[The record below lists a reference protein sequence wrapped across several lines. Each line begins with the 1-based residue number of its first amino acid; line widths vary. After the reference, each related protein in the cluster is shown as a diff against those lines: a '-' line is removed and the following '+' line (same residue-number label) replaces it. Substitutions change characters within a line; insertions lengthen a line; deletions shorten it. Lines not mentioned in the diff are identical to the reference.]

1 MRFIANFCLVLRD
14 TWSRYTHTHAF
25 THALPAELLFS
36 RRNAIVTH
44 FQGQLTRLNCNCC
57 CCYSDN
63 SNSCCYGHTSVK
75 VVWPKDV
82 GISLTTIRLQ
92 QMWIIAA
99 VHFLFPNRRPMRSMV
114 FRICRIYSLCAS
126 WSVNRNNFRGRHKTA
141 KATTKC
147 CDYDIYK
154 IIRFV
159 LHKWQNDKNN
169 MHSEL
174 TLKLAPVKVRLSVS
188 AGEDYSDSN
197 NNNNNS
203 NTDNNN
209 WDNNK
214 NNEWSRLQQ
223 RIVDCKIPISRKGK
237 CRKGNLTIT
246 SKIKGYKDKNN

>member
-1 MRFIANFCLVLRD
+1 MASCGALLDELLRKRSLAVFVGSLELLSNCPQCVLLQISVWFYVIRDRD
-14 TWSRYTHTHAF
+14 TRTQTHAHEF
-25 THALPAELLFS
+25 THALPAVLLFS

-44 FQGQLTRLNCNCC
+44 FQGQLTRLNCSSNS

-126 WSVNRNNFRGRHKTA
+126 WSVTRNNFRGRHKTA
-141 KATTKC
+141 KATTKR

-159 LHKWQNDKNN
+159 LHKWQKQHAQRTDSKT
-169 MHSEL
+169 S
-174 TLKLAPVKVRLSVS
+174 PSQSSIVCVS
-188 AGEDYSDSN
+188 WG
-197 NNNNNS
+197 
-203 NTDNNN
+203 
-209 WDNNK
+209 
-214 NNEWSRLQQ
+214 RLQRQ
-223 RIVDCKIPISRKGK
+223 QQQ
-237 CRKGNLTIT
+237 
-246 SKIKGYKDKNN
+246 